1 MPLITSYFSVATPDE
16 AAEQATRGFEQ
27 IRHATQLENA
37 RKASDDLAKIDRQ
50 RQNATERQQRRRL
63 RLKQSE
69 VKFGLRDP
77 ATLQK
82 IKPLQPRSPAADSPT
97 ASSTDQGTLPPPV
110 KRRAA
115 RTNWYSPA
123 FWPHINGST
132 KRVGF
137 SARGIVREVK
147 LGPSGELFKSL
158 NCGTVGHWINSD
170 GTGWTDDVLKRVA
183 RAAEGQAPRVVDAEK
198 RLGRPARVPPTV
210 VECIVRLLSM
220 MRVAGTLITRAVAQS
235 VVLAYIRTQAPELFD
250 DPTFKCSESFIR
262 RLLRDKLN
270 WSYRATTQASQKLPA
285 NWVQLCSDFA
295 QRLVW
300 NIAMH
305 SVPPEL
311 IINADQTGVS
321 YLGVGSRT
329 WELKGSSQVSAV
341 GQSEKRQ
348 FTLMVAVA
356 ASGDVLPFQAIYKGK
371 TESSLPSEAA
381 RKPCEAAGFLFTPG
395 GDRYWSTLDTM
406 KVWIEKCVVPYAEK
420 KRQELGLPLEQ
431 KTILILDCW
440 AVHRGK
446 PFLTW
451 MKIGKKSIILLFV
464 PGNCTSVA
472 QPCDTRINRVLKHLI
487 KSACVEHLSKE
498 TQRQIADGTE
508 PSRVKIDTSLNK
520 LRNQSTTWLL
530 NAWEWLRDHPEV
542 VRSSWRD
549 TAFGDWDLS
558 YETLTSA
565 RSRTV
570 VHERFTEDQSFAL
583 AISAQLPDDPNFE
596 EADSPDYDDD
606 TAIDPSILC
615 DIRGRLPKNVI
626 EREGGLDYTG
636 DEN

>member
-50 RQNATERQQRRRL
+50 RQNATEQQQRRRL

-82 IKPLQPRSPAADSPT
+82 IKPLQLRSPAADSPT

-183 RAAEGQAPRVVDAEK
+183 CAAEGQAPRVVDAEK

-210 VECIVRLLSM
+210 VECI
-220 MRVAGTLITRAVAQS
+220 
-235 VVLAYIRTQAPELFD
+235 
-250 DPTFKCSESFIR
+250 
-262 RLLRDKLN
+262 
-270 WSYRATTQASQKLPA
+270 
-285 NWVQLCSDFA
+285 
-295 QRLVW
+295 RLVW

-583 AISAQLPDDPNFE
+583 AISAQLPDNPNFE